1 MSSSKNKEIKILLVD
16 DHEVLMESLKYI
28 LENEYGIKVV
38 GMVEDGINIIDMCER
53 MQPDI
58 ILMDIEMPTLNGVMA
73 TKMIK
78 ERYEAIKVIIHTT
91 FDNKESVIDSFAVG
105 ADGYILKSIDYEHMI
120 EAIKCVE
127 SGLIVID
134 GRVKQIIKTMNN
146 H

>member
-1 MSSSKNKEIKILLVD
+1 MSLSKNKEIKILLVD